1 MPHIDV
7 ADSALLI
14 IDAQPDFYPP
24 TRADVDHEAK
34 ERALDRMAW
43 VTGVASGVSVA
54 VIVTEEDP
62 ATNGVTA
69 PQISQYLPAHVR
81 VFSKD
86 VFGAADNPDIA
97 NALAALERQCIV
109 IVGMETDVCV
119 MHTALSLRERG
130 YRAVVVFDA
139 TFSAAAAHGYGLARL
154 RQEGVELVSAK
165 ELYYEWLRDLPSVRA
180 FDAAHPELT
189 SPPGFSL

>member
-14 IDAQPDFYPP
+14 IDAQPGFYPS
-24 TRADVDHEAK
+24 TRTDVDHEAK
-34 ERALDRMAW
+34 ERALDRIGW
-43 VTGVASGVSVA
+43 VTGVASAVGVPIV
-54 VIVTEEDP
+54 VTEEDS

-69 PQISQYLPAHVR
+69 PQISQYLSAETP
-81 VFSKD
+81 VFSKE

-97 NALAALERQCIV
+97 HALAALDRRCIV

-119 MHTALSLRERG
+119 MHTALSVRERG

-139 TFSAAAAHGYGLARL
+139 TFSASAAHGYGLARL

-165 ELYYEWLRDLPSVRA
+165 ELYYEWLRDLASVRA
-180 FDAAHPELT
+180 FDSAHPELT

>member
-34 ERALDRMAW
+34 ERALDRMGW
-43 VTGVASGVSVA
+43 VTGVAAGLKVPIV
-54 VIVTEEDP
+54 VTEEDS
-62 ATNGVTA
+62 ATNGTTA
-69 PQISQYLPAHVR
+69 PQITRYLSLEVSA
-81 VFSKD
+81 FSKN

-97 NALAALERQCIV
+97 NALATLARPCIV
-109 IVGMETDVCV
+109 IIGMETDVCV

-139 TFSAAAAHGYGLARL
+139 VFSAAAAHGYGLARL